1 MGSIDCCRKSLSPK
15 IIVNSRCLGIGT
27 DSQPGR
33 LCIETS
39 RFGLGSI
46 HSRTLSSHLRCNN
59 SRSGSITRR

>member
-15 IIVNSRCLGIGT
+15 ITLSRIGIGT
-27 DSQPGR
+27 DSQLGR